1 MLDLLDAF
9 KKANGEEMDEILKTV
24 LFRFGELYPEW
35 EISTV
40 SVLKSEDRNEQLDR
54 MITLLEKIKTL
65 NK

>member
-1 MLDLLDAF
+1 MLDLLDAI

-24 LFRFGELYPEW
+24 LFCFGELYPEW

-54 MITLLEKIKTL
+54 MIMLLQKMKTL
-65 NK
+65 HT